1 MGEMASALAH
11 ELNQPLAAISNYMKG
26 SRRLLADSPDP
37 NRSKIENALDRAAE
51 QALRAGQ
58 IIRRL
63 RDFVSRGESEKRVES
78 LSKLI
83 EEAGALGLAGAREQG
98 VQLRFNL
105 DPEHDLVLVDR
116 VQIQQVLV
124 NLFRNALEAMA
135 HSPQRELIASNAKV
149 ADDMIEVAVFDTG
162 PGFHDDVMPNLFQ
175 TFYTT
180 KETGMGV
187 GLSIS
192 RSIVEAHGGR
202 MWAET
207 NRSGG
212 ATFRFTLPAASNESV
227 TMVHRGKVYVIDDD
241 ERDARLARLPA
252 RVPPISTSRCSNRA
266 SSFLDALSTIDFG
279 CVVSDVRM
287 PGIDG
292 IELLKRLKAGGSLFP
307 VVIMTGHGDVPLAV
321 EAMKLGAMDFLEKP
335 FEDDRL
341 IGMIETALRRAEP
354 GVKGEAVTLEIQTR
368 IASLSPRERQVMDG
382 LIAGLSN
389 KLIAREYDISPR
401 TIEVYRANV
410 MTKMQAA
417 SLSEL
422 VRLAMR
428 GGVFKD

>member
-1 MGEMASALAH
+1 MA
-11 ELNQPLAAISNYMKG
+11 
-26 SRRLLADSPDP
+26 
-37 NRSKIENALDRAAE
+37 
-51 QALRAGQ
+51 
-58 IIRRL
+58 
-63 RDFVSRGESEKRVES
+63 
-78 LSKLI
+78 
-83 EEAGALGLAGAREQG
+83 
-98 VQLRFNL
+98 
-105 DPEHDLVLVDR
+105 
-116 VQIQQVLV
+116 
-124 NLFRNALEAMA
+124 
-135 HSPQRELIASNAKV
+135 
-149 ADDMIEVAVFDTG
+149 
-162 PGFHDDVMPNLFQ
+162 
-175 TFYTT
+175 
-180 KETGMGV
+180 
-187 GLSIS
+187 
-192 RSIVEAHGGR
+192 
-202 MWAET
+202 
-207 NRSGG
+207 
-212 ATFRFTLPAASNESV
+212 
-227 TMVHRGKVYVIDDD
+227 HRGKVYVIDDD
-241 ERDARLARLPA
+241 EAMRDSLDFLLAAADFQVSLFETA
-252 RVPPISTSRCSNRA
+252 LD
-266 SSFLDALSTIDFG
+266 FLDALSTIDFG

-341 IGMIETALRRAEP
+341 IGMIEAALRRAEP
-354 GVKGEAVTLEIQTR
+354 GVKNEAATLEIQSR

-428 GGVFKD
+428 AGMLND